1 MRKLIL
7 LALIGGAWVA
17 TYATEASAV
26 MCAKGVYRAGCIGPN
41 GAVMGHRG
49 YVSGM
54 GGTTVRRSAIV
65 HPRTGTMVHRRTVMH
80 TRQPRYL
87 ANAGDA
93 RSALGHP
100 EGEALSGT

>member
-49 YVSGM
+49 YYGM

-65 HPRTGTMVHRRTVMH
+65 HPRTGTMVHRRTITH
-80 TRQPRYL
+80 
-87 ANAGDA
+87 N
-93 RSALGHP
+93 
-100 EGEALSGT
+100 